1 MDSKDSGAL
10 FQRKKRKVY
19 VSYDHYADSQFFNQ
33 FQKLFA
39 GRYLLARDNS
49 LEREL
54 GSEDGEAFSAAL
66 NQGPMKDS
74 ACTVVLC
81 GARTH
86 LDKYVDW
93 EIKVA
98 LDQGDGLVGILLP
111 GNPGGGNGEPT
122 LPERFQRNFDSGFAV
137 LCRWEEVVREK
148 IDLTQRLIF
157 SLDRPA
163 SAIDNS
169 LPLMR

>member
-1 MDSKDSGAL
+1 MDSGAL
-10 FQRKKRKVY
+10 FQKKKRKVY
-19 VSYDHYADSQFFNQ
+19 VSYDHHADAAYFEQFR
-33 FQKLFA
+33 KLFA
-39 GRYLLARDNS
+39 TRYTLARDNS
-49 LEREL
+49 IEREIDTDDAAAFVKL
-54 GSEDGEAFSAAL
+54 LEQGS
-66 NQGPMKDS
+66 MKDS

-86 LDKYVDW
+86 QDKFVDW

-111 GNPGGGNGEPT
+111 DNPVGASGEPV
-122 LPERFQRNFDSGFAV
+122 LPDRFQRNFDSGFAV
-137 LCRWEEVVREK
+137 VCRWNEVIREK

-169 LPLMR
+169 LPLKTA